1 MNQGHLEIIV
11 QRTASV
17 SASNHVIKQLVHV
30 LLVDVNV
37 DTKGLPVVQ
46 VCDADDLFYIYLT
59 QLITAKRCNYN
70 RICEGF
76 SYLLFLCVIK
86 FEIYVHNSPLRCIV
100 LLFLFKCGHLA
111 LKINQSITRF
121 KIRAN
126 CISEVNG
133 FFSSYAM

>member
-1 MNQGHLEIIV
+1 MNQGHLEITV

-76 SYLLFLCVIK
+76 FLSFVFMCNNPVITT
-86 FEIYVHNSPLRCIV
+86 N
-100 LLFLFKCGHLA
+100 
-111 LKINQSITRF
+111 KIKLT
-121 KIRAN
+121 AT
-126 CISEVNG
+126 V
-133 FFSSYAM
+133 